1 MDKTYRNY
9 IDGQWVDGTGA
20 TLQVLNPAT
29 DKPIATVPDGK
40 SADVDRAVAAAK
52 RAQPAWEKVP
62 AIQRANHLRAISAK
76 IRANAERLART
87 LVLEQGKVPELAAV
101 EVEFTASYID
111 YMAEWARRIEGEIV
125 TSDSLIIGEKGIVN
139 ATVRAGVVLIN
150 GEVIGNVFATDRVEL
165 RGTARVHGDVEA
177 PVIVVEENVVF
188 EGHFKNTKGR
198 SADIGSADRD
208 AVALNR

>member
-62 AIQRANHLRAISAK
+62 AIQRANHSSKHERELS
-76 IRANAERLART
+76 IRN
-87 LVLEQGKVPELAAV
+87 
-101 EVEFTASYID
+101 
-111 YMAEWARRIEGEIV
+111 RR
-125 TSDSLIIGEKGIVN
+125 
-139 ATVRAGVVLIN
+139 
-150 GEVIGNVFATDRVEL
+150 
-165 RGTARVHGDVEA
+165 
-177 PVIVVEENVVF
+177 
-188 EGHFKNTKGR
+188 GR
-198 SADIGSADRD
+198 R
-208 AVALNR
+208 RRRR